1 MHWLEGH
8 IEGWWLNGATD
19 DAEQVPV
26 IILGALSASLLLVCR
41 GDTGILTT
49 VPSDKV
55 RLGWRYDFDHH
66 RWIDIDHPEEE
77 LGDAADG
84 EG

>member
-8 IEGWWLNGATD
+8 IEGWWQNGATE

-26 IILGALSASLLLVCR
+26 IILGALSGSLLLVCR
-41 GDTGILTT
+41 GDTGVLTT

-55 RLGWRYDFDHH
+55 RLGWRYDFDTR
-66 RWIDIDHPEEE
+66 RWVDIDHLEEDD
-77 LGDAADG
+77 GDAADG